1 METKL
6 SGHGKSITEL
16 VRACGPVSFMDI
28 SAILKNSMLPIAV
41 LEALV
46 NAQETGYITLQ
57 DGRYFANCPEKLW
70 CVSICIKVKAATE
83 TEAVDKV
90 LKEYAPL
97 FAD

>member
-1 METKL
+1 MVKL
-6 SGHGKSITEL
+6 TDLGKSIVEL

-28 SAILKNSMLPIAV
+28 NTILRNSILPRAIF
-41 LEALV
+41 EALV

-70 CVSICIKVKAATE
+70 CVSICLKVKAATE